1 MASKNFL
8 NLINWISGDVAIDLG
23 TANTLIWLKGRGI
36 VVNEPSIVTRNVLDD
51 TIVAV
56 GDEAKAMLG
65 KTHRELETIR
75 PLQDGVIADFKMT
88 DGMLQGFIRK
98 INLNRLARPRMVIC
112 VPSGVT
118 EVERRAVKDSGERA
132 NAREVYLIE
141 EPVAAAIGIGL
152 DISQPIGNIIVDI
165 GGGTTEIAVISL
177 NGVVNKETIRL
188 AGDEM
193 DDAVLQWFSN
203 EHTLEIGLGM
213 SESIKKSVGSAMK
226 MNSSNIAVKG
236 RDLVSGIPKTI
247 EVSSDEI
254 RQALKD
260 PVNQIVEAVK
270 RCLEQTPPELAADI
284 LERGII
290 LAGGGSLLKG
300 IDQIIDEK
308 FVDATGWFVNFIFYQ
323 IQFTEDIKV
332 FWVLFPLILG
342 ATYFT
347 IYFKFI
353 NFRGILTSINIVR
366 GKYDSVDHHETLEAA
381 GDATPGGDSVET
393 IAVEGHEGEVSH
405 FQALTAALSATVG
418 LGNIAGVAI
427 AVSIGGAGATFW
439 MIIAGLLGMASKFV
453 ECTLGV
459 KYRDIDE
466 NGVVYGGPMY
476 YLTKGLKS
484 KGLEKL

>member
-1 MASKNFL
+1 MA
-8 NLINWISGDVAIDLG
+8 
-23 TANTLIWLKGRGI
+23 KGRG
-36 VVNEPSIVTRNVLDD
+36 VVINEPSIVTRNVHDD

-56 GDEAKAMLG
+56 GEEAKAMLG
-65 KTHRELETIR
+65 RTHRELETIR
-75 PLQDGVIADFKMT
+75 PLRDGVIADFKMT
-88 DGMLQGFIRK
+88 DGMIQGFIRK

-118 EVERRAVKDSGERA
+118 EVERSAVKDSGERA

-177 NGVVNKETIRL
+177 NGVVNKETIRI

-193 DDAVLQWFSN
+193 DDAVLQWFRN
-203 EHTLEIGLGM
+203 EHKLEIGLGM

-290 LAGGGSLLKG
+290 LAGGGSLLLG
-300 IDQIIDEK
+300 IDQIIREK
-308 FVDATGWFVNFIFYQ
+308 TNVPVNVSEDPLLSVVKGTGM
-323 IQFTEDIKV
+323 
-332 FWVLFPLILG
+332 VLENL
-342 ATYFT
+342 
-347 IYFKFI
+347 K
-353 NFRGILTSINIVR
+353 
-366 GKYDSVDHHETLEAA
+366 KYEA
-381 GDATPGGDSVET
+381 V
-393 IAVEGHEGEVSH
+393 
-405 FQALTAALSATVG
+405 
-418 LGNIAGVAI
+418 
-427 AVSIGGAGATFW
+427 
-439 MIIAGLLGMASKFV
+439 LL
-453 ECTLGV
+453 
-459 KYRDIDE
+459 
-466 NGVVYGGPMY
+466 
-476 YLTKGLKS
+476 
-484 KGLEKL
+484 